1 MTGGPAFETILY
13 RQLKSRDAEIYHA
26 LWLDA
31 LRLAPSSFGSSLE
44 EEQAKDA
51 SEFARAIE
59 RNAIFG
65 AWNGTRGLVGTAGL
79 SVKVG
84 AKTRHKAVLFR
95 LFVAPDWRAKGIGY
109 TLVQH
114 VTHEA
119 RPLAEAVQLAVA
131 THNTAAV
138 RLYGTCGFREYGL
151 ERRALKVG
159 DNDYVDEYLMEL
171 TFDDGR

>member
-1 MTGGPAFETILY
+1 MTDSLAFETILY
-13 RQLKSRDAEIYHA
+13 RQLKSRDAAIYRA

-31 LRLAPSSFGSSLE
+31 LHLAPSSFGSSFE
-44 EEQAKDA
+44 EEQEKEA

-65 AWNGTRGLVGTAGL
+65 AWNGTRGLVGTVGL
-79 SVKVG
+79 SVRAG
-84 AKTRHKAVLFR
+84 PKTRHKAVLFR

-109 TLVQH
+109 ALVQQ
-114 VTHEA
+114 VVHEA
-119 RPLAEAVQLAVA
+119 RSSVEAVQLTVA
-131 THNTAAV
+131 TQNTAAV

-159 DNDYVDEYLMEL
+159 DDYVDEYLMEL
-171 TFDDGR
+171 TFDDCR